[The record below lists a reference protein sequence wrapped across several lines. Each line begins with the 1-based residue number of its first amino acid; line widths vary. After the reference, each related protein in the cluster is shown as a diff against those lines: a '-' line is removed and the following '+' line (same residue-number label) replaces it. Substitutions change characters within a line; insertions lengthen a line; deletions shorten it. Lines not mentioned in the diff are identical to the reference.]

1 METTDKFNPFDRYV
15 PEPLGKNLIIEKQ
28 QHGEQAWR
36 PGAKVL
42 MPQQAAT
49 QSGAPTLGTI
59 RYAGPEVSTVGVG
72 DLVMFPRFSGNA
84 VGTNDFI
91 LMSEE
96 HIQCRMTPIE
106 G

>member
-1 METTDKFNPFDRYV
+1 MESDKFDPFERYHPV
-15 PEPLGKNLIIEKQ
+15 PLGKNVIIEKQ
-28 QHGEQAWR
+28 QQGEQAWR

-49 QSGAPTLGTI
+49 QSGAPTLGTV
-59 RYAGPEVSTVGVG
+59 RFSGEEVTKVSVG
-72 DLVMFPRFSGNA
+72 DIVMFPRFSGNA

-96 HIQCRMTPIE
+96 HIQCRMTPKT
-106 G
+106 

>member
-1 METTDKFNPFDRYV
+1 MSSKYNPFERYV
-15 PEPLGKNLIIEKQ
+15 PEPLGKNLIVEKQ
-28 QHGEQAWR
+28 QRGEQTWR

-42 MPQQAAT
+42 MPEQATESA
-49 QSGAPTLGTI
+49 SAPTLGTV
-59 RYAGPEVSTVGVG
+59 RFAGHDVSTVTVG

-96 HIQCRMTPIE
+96 HIQCRMIPIE
-106 G
+106 V